1 MDTVS
6 TGIPQQDRG
15 ILQRLKHQL
24 CESVSMFS
32 SPFWEVQA
40 VETLSQH
47 PLLTPKKILRI
58 YDVYEYNLIYDIYI
72 YIHQLCVCVLFK
84 TKIYSITCSR
94 RWFKHLQNNSGVS
107 AWAPRRHQRLTEAL
121 DGLVDPGIGAVRSVS
136 RRLSVGG
143 GTDPF
148 LGGSLFHH
156 ALACTTSSQI
166 FVEWLWN
173 AISG

>member
-1 MDTVS
+1 MGHNETHMDTVS

-72 YIHQLCVCVLFK
+72 YIYINYVCVFYLK
-84 TKIYSITCSR
+84 LKYI
-94 RWFKHLQNNSGVS
+94 
-107 AWAPRRHQRLTEAL
+107 P
-121 DGLVDPGIGAVRSVS
+121 
-136 RRLSVGG
+136 
-143 GTDPF
+143 
-148 LGGSLFHH
+148 
-156 ALACTTSSQI
+156 
-166 FVEWLWN
+166 
-173 AISG
+173 